1 MGYEREH
8 SMSAGHID
16 WFDKDGVKFCAIIDN
31 ASRKI
36 LAAEEFQSANTAN
49 SIAILGYKADNF
61 QDKASPDEWKDGEA
75 V

>member
-1 MGYEREH
+1 MKGSIRCQQ
-8 SMSAGHID
+8 G
-16 WFDKDGVKFCAIIDN
+16 
-31 ASRKI
+31 I
-36 LAAEEFQSANTAN
+36 LTGSIRMALSSVQSLTMHQGRSLQQKSANTAN